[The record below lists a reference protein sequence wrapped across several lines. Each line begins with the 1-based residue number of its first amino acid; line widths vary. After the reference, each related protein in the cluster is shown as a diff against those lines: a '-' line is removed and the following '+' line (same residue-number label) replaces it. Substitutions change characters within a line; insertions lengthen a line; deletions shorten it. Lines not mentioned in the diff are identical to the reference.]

1 MIKSRR
7 LLSLVLAAGAALSLT
22 APAFASDYSFTTKAP
37 QDYYGSTSYEDV
49 YGSQYNY
56 GGRNVVDYDVP
67 ELEYG
72 VQSTTMTGVMERTIL
87 PGLQQVVAS
96 TDGSGYGLG
105 GGDGSSGFGVSGSNG
120 PITELIEADT
130 SGGSGTVS
138 SVIPTTPQ
146 ITVPNTP
153 AYTSVEGMAYQ
164 DGSIGTVSIPRL
176 GISVKVWEGETTTSM
191 AKGLG
196 HYSST
201 SGWAGN
207 VGVCGHNRGAKYNI
221 GTIKNLKQGDVI
233 TYTTVHGTRTY
244 EVTMV
249 KTISNTDWSYLQG
262 TADNRIT
269 LTTCVDNQPSQR
281 ICVQAVEKSS

>member
-1 MIKSRR
+1 MIKTRN
-7 LLSLVLAAGAALSLT
+7 LLSLALAAGAALSLT

-72 VQSTTMTGVMERTIL
+72 RTSTTMTGVMERTIL
-87 PGLQQVVAS
+87 PGLQQVVAAL
-96 TDGSGYGLG
+96 DGADGYGLG
-105 GGDGSSGFGVSGSNG
+105 GGGGG
-120 PITELIEADT
+120 PITELIEDT
-130 SGGSGTVS
+130 SGGSSSPGV
-138 SVIPTTPQ
+138 SVIPDNPQ
-146 ITVPNTP
+146 ITVPSTP
-153 AYTSVEGMAYQ
+153 AYTSVEGMAYK

-176 GISVKVWEGETTTSM
+176 GLNVKVWEGETSTSM

-207 VGVCGHNRGAKYNI
+207 VGMCGHNRGAKYNI

-249 KTISNTDWSYLQG
+249 KVISNTDWSYLQG

-281 ICVQAVEKSS
+281 ICVQAVEKSA

>member
-1 MIKSRR
+1 MIKTRN
-7 LLSLVLAAGAALSLT
+7 LLSLALAVGAALSLT

-56 GGRNVVDYDVP
+56 GGRNVVAYDVP

-72 VQSTTMTGVMERTIL
+72 RTSTTMTGVMERTIL
-87 PGLQQVVAS
+87 PGLQQVVAAL
-96 TDGSGYGLG
+96 DGADGYGLG
-105 GGDGSSGFGVSGSNG
+105 GGGGG
-120 PITELIEADT
+120 PITELVMDT
-130 SGGSGTVS
+130 GTGSGTTTAPAN
-138 SVIPTTPQ
+138 PTTP
-146 ITVPNTP
+146 TVQQP
-153 AYTSVEGMAYQ
+153 AYTSVSGMAYR

-176 GISVKVWEGETTTSM
+176 GLNVKVWEGETSTSM

-221 GTIKNLKQGDVI
+221 GAIKNLKQGDVI
-233 TYTTVHGTRTY
+233 TYTTAYGTRTY

-249 KTISNTDWSYLQG
+249 KVIANNDWSYLQG

-281 ICVQAVEKSS
+281 ICAQAVEKSA